1 MNKNKLQQANNIQ
14 SKIYDLTERKKRYN
28 QEYESLIEKLDSN
41 WNTIDDDKIIMIK
54 LFQVEVLVD
63 QDKFSIFIKNNRIDF
78 DPEIEKLEKEFD
90 EL

>member
-78 DPEIEKLEKEFD
+78 DHEIEKLEKEFD